1 MGILSNIE
9 PKEVFHYFEE
19 LSMVPRSTFHT
30 KKISDFC
37 VEFMK
42 AHNLEYIQDE
52 VNNVIIKNLV
62 LPDTRTV
69 IRLSSRD
76 IWTWSL
82 QRQPTVIMILKMI
95 L

>member
-37 VEFMK
+37 VEFAK

>member
-37 VEFMK
+37 VFCVFIFF
-42 AHNLEYIQDE
+42 N
-52 VNNVIIKNLV
+52 
-62 LPDTRTV
+62 
-69 IRLSSRD
+69 
-76 IWTWSL
+76 
-82 QRQPTVIMILKMI
+82 IMI
-95 L
+95 

>member
-37 VEFMK
+37 VEFAK

-52 VNNVIIKNLV
+52 VNNVSSKNLV

>member
-37 VEFMK
+37 VEFAK

-52 VNNVIIKNLV
+52 VNNVIIKK
-62 LPDTRTV
+62 PGRTV
-69 IRLSSRD
+69 IRSSSRD

>member
-9 PKEVFHYFEE
+9 PKEVFQYFEE

-37 VEFMK
+37 VEFAK

-52 VNNVIIKNLV
+52 MNNVIIKNLV
-62 LPDTRTV
+62 LPDMKTV
-69 IRLSSRD
+69 IRSSSRD
-76 IWTWSL
+76 IWTWLL
-82 QRQPTVIMILKMI
+82 QRQPTAITILRMIR
-95 L
+95 

>member
-37 VEFMK
+37 VEFAK
-42 AHNLEYIQDE
+42 AHNLEYHPGTSGHGRYKD
-52 VNNVIIKNLV
+52 N
-62 LPDTRTV
+62 
-69 IRLSSRD
+69 
-76 IWTWSL
+76 
-82 QRQPTVIMILKMI
+82 RQ
-95 L
+95 

>member
-37 VEFMK
+37 VEFAK

-52 VNNVIIKNLV
+52 VNNVIIKKPGTAGYENSD
-62 LPDTRTV
+62 PV
-69 IRLSSRD
+69 IIQG

>member
-30 KKISDFC
+30 KISDFC
-37 VEFMK
+37 VEFAK

>member
-37 VEFMK
+37 VEFAK

-52 VNNVIIKNLV
+52 VNNV
-62 LPDTRTV
+62 
-69 IRLSSRD
+69 SSRD

>member
-37 VEFMK
+37 VEFAK
-42 AHNLEYIQDE
+42 AHNLESS
-52 VNNVIIKNLV
+52 KNLV